1 MSLFPGGSEW
11 RKWDLH
17 IHLPGTKLSDGY
29 AARDGALD
37 WDRFCTVLEES
48 DVAVFGITDYFSLT
62 ETLGFIQHFKK
73 KYPASKKTLLP
84 NLELRLNESVNRD
97 AEEVN
102 VHVVFPET
110 LDSETANRFM
120 SHLKTELLAGGTWK
134 RSCSEL

>member
-17 IHLPGTKLSDGY
+17 VHLPGTKLSDGY
-29 AARDGALD
+29 APRDGAPD

-73 KYPASKKTLLP
+73 KYPVSKKTLLP

-102 VHVVFPET
+102 VHLSLPG
-110 LDSETANRFM
+110 DSRHRDCEQIHVSPQNRTARWRHQEALM
-120 SHLKTELLAGGTWK
+120 
-134 RSCSEL
+134 